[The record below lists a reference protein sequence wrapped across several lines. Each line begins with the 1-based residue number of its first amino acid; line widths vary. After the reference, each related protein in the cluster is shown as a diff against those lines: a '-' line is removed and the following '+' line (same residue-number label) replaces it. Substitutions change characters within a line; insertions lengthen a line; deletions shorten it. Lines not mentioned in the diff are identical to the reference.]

1 MSRFPARCCIMKYEI
16 ILFRKIKEAISIM
29 KPKQIFNSI
38 LAVLFVFPAPLA
50 FAQTS
55 STDKRQATTTV
66 PITVT
71 GTIIPTPEEGAA
83 AAYQPAKTLV
93 VREDK
98 SNYPGRYV
106 LNGPGHVVDKSG
118 RAVQTAIKP
127 GARVLVYYISTGDLH
142 MVDHVVV
149 LD

>member
-1 MSRFPARCCIMKYEI
+1 MKKVI
-16 ILFRKIKEAISIM
+16 VT
-29 KPKQIFNSI
+29 
-38 LAVLFVFPAPLA
+38 LALMLIAPLA

-55 STDKRQATTTV
+55 STNKRQALATTE
-66 PITVT
+66 PISVT

-93 VREDK
+93 VREDS
-98 SNYPGRYV
+98 SNRPGRYL
-106 LNGPGHVVDKSG
+106 LNGPGRVVDKLG
-118 RAVQTAIKP
+118 RVVQVAIKP
-127 GARVLVYYISTGDLH
+127 GTRVLVYYISTGDLR

>member
-93 VREDK
+93 VREDG
-98 SNYPGRYV
+98 SNHPGRYV

-127 GARVLVYYISTGDLH
+127 GTRVLVYYISTGDLH

>member
-1 MSRFPARCCIMKYEI
+1 MKYEI

-29 KPKQIFNSI
+29 KLKQIFNSI
-38 LAVLFVFPAPLA
+38 LAVLFAFPAPLA

-71 GTIIPTPEEGAA
+71 GTILPTPEEGAA

-93 VREDK
+93 VREDR
-98 SNYPGRYV
+98 SNHPGRYV

-127 GARVLVYYISTGDLH
+127 GTRVLVYYISTGDLH

>member
-1 MSRFPARCCIMKYEI
+1 MLSRDKDTPFWR
-16 ILFRKIKEAISIM
+16 S
-29 KPKQIFNSI
+29 KQITLTTF
-38 LAVLFVFPAPLA
+38 LLP
-50 FAQTS
+50 TS
-55 STDKRQATTTV
+55 
-66 PITVT
+66 
-71 GTIIPTPEEGAA
+71 EEGAA

-106 LNGPGHVVDKSG
+106 LNGPGHVVDKAG
-118 RAVQTAIKP
+118 RVVQTAIKP
-127 GARVLVYYISTGDLH
+127 GTRVLVYYINNGDLR

>member
-1 MSRFPARCCIMKYEI
+1 
-16 ILFRKIKEAISIM
+16 M

-38 LAVLFVFPAPLA
+38 LAVLFVFAAPLA
-50 FAQTS
+50 FTQTS
-55 STDKRQATTTV
+55 STHERQATTTE

-93 VREDK
+93 VREDSSK
-98 SNYPGRYV
+98 NPGRYV

-118 RAVQTAIKP
+118 RVVQTAIKP
-127 GARVLVYYISTGDLH
+127 GTRVLVYYINTGDLR
-142 MVDHVVV
+142 MVDHVIV

>member
-1 MSRFPARCCIMKYEI
+1 
-16 ILFRKIKEAISIM
+16 M
-29 KPKQIFNSI
+29 KPRQIFNSI
-38 LAVLFVFPAPLA
+38 LAVLFAFPAPLA

-55 STDKRQATTTV
+55 STHKRQATTTE

-93 VREDK
+93 VREDSSK
-98 SNYPGRYV
+98 NPGRYV

-118 RAVQTAIKP
+118 RVVQTAIKP
-127 GARVLVYYISTGDLH
+127 GTHVLVYYINAGDLR
-142 MVDHVVV
+142 MVDHVIV

>member
-1 MSRFPARCCIMKYEI
+1 MKYEI

-93 VREDK
+93 VREDS
-98 SNYPGRYV
+98 SNHPGRYV

>member
-1 MSRFPARCCIMKYEI
+1 MKYEI

-71 GTIIPTPEEGAA
+71 GTIIPTPEEGVIPSAIEDGAA
-83 AAYQPAKTLV
+83 ANYQPAKTLV
-93 VREDK
+93 VREDN
-98 SNYPGRYV
+98 SNNPGRYV

>member
-1 MSRFPARCCIMKYEI
+1 MKYEI

-38 LAVLFVFPAPLA
+38 LAVLVVFPAPLA

-55 STDKRQATTTV
+55 STHKRQATTTE

-83 AAYQPAKTLV
+83 AAYQPAKTFV

-98 SNYPGRYV
+98 SNHPGRYV

-118 RAVQTAIKP
+118 RVVQTAIKP
-127 GARVLVYYISTGDLH
+127 GTRVLVYYISTGDLRT
-142 MVDHVVV
+142 VDHVVV

>member
-1 MSRFPARCCIMKYEI
+1 MKYEI

-38 LAVLFVFPAPLA
+38 LAVLFAFPAPLA
-50 FAQTS
+50 FAQAS

-93 VREDK
+93 VREDG
-98 SNYPGRYV
+98 SNHPGRYV

-127 GARVLVYYISTGDLH
+127 GTRVLVYYISTGDLH